1 MSGALAYKDEYEEYE
16 IINGREYMMSRPSID
31 HIRIEGNIHSK
42 FKNYLKGKRCQ
53 AFLEPDVFL
62 SEKDDHVIPDVVI
75 VCNPDIVTKKR
86 LEGTPDLI
94 VEILSRSTEKKDRID
109 KLLLYEKYGVKEYW
123 LVDPIRKSVTVYLLR
138 DGKFEL
144 DDIYYFYTEEEW
156 ADMDSEERAQAEAQQ
171 TIKVSLYEDFIVD
184 VNDVF
189 EDVD

>member
-42 FKNYLKGKRCQ
+42 FKNYLKGNRCQ

-123 LVDPIRKSVTVYLLR
+123 IVDPRGKSVMVYLLR
-138 DGKFEL
+138 DGKMTL
-144 DDIYYFYTEEEW
+144 DNIYYLHTERW
-156 ADMDSEERAQAEAQQ
+156 LKAIDAEERAKAEAQQ
-171 TIKVSLYEDFIVD
+171 TIKVSLYDDFTVELA
-184 VNDVF
+184 DVF